1 MRLPCSPRVFAT
13 RVIDRSLGGRVLP
26 AAWTGRGAV
35 GPEGERTRTG
45 MRAGGRP
52 RHNVKGATGL
62 PGAKHTAL
70 CPEQAALRV
79 SVWGGGSRLS

>member
-1 MRLPCSPRVFAT
+1 
-13 RVIDRSLGGRVLP
+13 
-26 AAWTGRGAV
+26 
-35 GPEGERTRTG
+35 